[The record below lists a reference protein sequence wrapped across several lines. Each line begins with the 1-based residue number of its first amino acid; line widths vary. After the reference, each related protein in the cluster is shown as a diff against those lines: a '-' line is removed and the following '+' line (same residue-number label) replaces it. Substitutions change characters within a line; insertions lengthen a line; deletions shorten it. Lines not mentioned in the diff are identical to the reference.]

1 MINSQGVKWDM
12 NIRNSLRIVLPIIIG
27 SLNHTF
33 FHHWFN
39 TFQLAKCHLKPWT
52 TAPSNRQ
59 IYQNVPN
66 RVVYVCVI
74 TSHSV
79 TLLLKTSTSRAIFQ
93 KILLM
98 LQKSQTITWDASKTT
113 MNIGRYLLLQDFF
126 HQMAWRLLCR
136 ISVFCL
142 RQHKGW
148 HLRPLCEVKVQ
159 QIEKKRFHMPI
170 WLQIYSPENKKKTME
185 KKKEDLKDVFS
196 LWKISWISYDFPA
209 WPC

>member
-1 MINSQGVKWDM
+1 MRHEHSQKFANCPSD
-12 NIRNSLRIVLPIIIG
+12 
-27 SLNHTF
+27 
-33 FHHWFN
+33 HHWQFEPHIFPPLVQYFSACKVPPETVN
-39 TFQLAKCHLKPWT
+39 YGSIQPADLPKCSQPCSLCLCHQKH
-52 TAPSNRQ
+52 
-59 IYQNVPN
+59 
-66 RVVYVCVI
+66 CD
-74 TSHSV
+74 

-170 WLQIYSPENKKKTME
+170 RIANILPGNKQRQWKK
-185 KKKEDLKDVFS
+185 
-196 LWKISWISYDFPA
+196 
-209 WPC
+209 